1 MYGVKYLELRFV
13 LNVALGIQ
21 LALKASVSTS
31 LLCCTKT
38 NVLVLI
44 FVLLHKIEGFALKLK
59 LLKIVFGYMES
70 PFSCLNVV

>member
-1 MYGVKYLELRFV
+1 MVSRNVRSEIFGVKVYSQ
-13 LNVALGIQ
+13 NVPLGVQ
-21 LALKASVSTS
+21 LALKASVSTL

-59 LLKIVFGYMES
+59 LLR
-70 PFSCLNVV
+70 